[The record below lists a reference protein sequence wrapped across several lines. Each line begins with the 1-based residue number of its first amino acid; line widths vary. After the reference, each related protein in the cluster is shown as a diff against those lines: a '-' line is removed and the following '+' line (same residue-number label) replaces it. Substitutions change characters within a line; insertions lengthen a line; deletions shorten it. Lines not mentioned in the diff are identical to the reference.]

1 MQYIKIIDI
10 EQKNIWNKRQK
21 KIVDNDGI
29 LRLNEKCIEE
39 WLNQKTLQ

>member
-10 EQKNIWNKRQK
+10 KQKNIWNKRQK
-21 KIVDNDGI
+21 KIVDDGI
-29 LRLNEKCIEE
+29 LRLNEKCME